1 MTMNIK
7 LSCSYQNTMLKYD
20 KFPVFS
26 IVSRVVEATVTT
38 GLSRAR
44 HCTAANGSRAGA
56 GLHGMGVA
64 LLAGVQ

>member
-20 KFPVFS
+20 NFPVFS
-26 IVSRVVEATVTT
+26 IISRIVEATVTT
-38 GLSRAR
+38 GLSRAH
-44 HCTAANGSRAGA
+44 HCAAANGSRAGA